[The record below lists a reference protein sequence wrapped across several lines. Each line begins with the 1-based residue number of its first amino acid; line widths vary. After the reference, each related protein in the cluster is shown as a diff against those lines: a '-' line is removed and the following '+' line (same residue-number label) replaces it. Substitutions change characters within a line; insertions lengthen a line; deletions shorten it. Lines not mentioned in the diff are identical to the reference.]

1 MCYKSKRLIFIHITN
16 TINELKMKIL
26 IKKYGKIGLC
36 LLFGLSIFSA
46 CNKDFGEGD
55 LITYDNTVKSKID
68 SLPQFSFFKELYKY
82 CDSLTTSTKADV
94 VPVGTTYPSVGG
106 ALGSNFIT
114 GFIPTN
120 EAFKAN
126 GIATILVNGKLNPVF
141 AKFLTRDTAAANLTS
156 ANVIRNFLMYNL
168 NNKVL
173 DPSVFSDNINIKALT
188 AGAVDTV
195 YIRKI
200 GADYFVNGF
209 SKIDVGSV
217 LNGKNGR
224 LYATNSLVTPVYN
237 GQFLQLVKLD
247 TSLSLFNLA
256 LTRANDATITATANT
271 ATIFNTTFAPT
282 NQAFIDAGLN
292 TAAINAATP
301 AALAAILKHHFI
313 RQRLFTNDLVD
324 GSLTMLSGTAITI
337 TTGSAITIKSA
348 NTTGT
353 VNIVGNNINY
363 ARGIMYKIDK
373 VLKF

>member
-1 MCYKSKRLIFIHITN
+1 MT
-16 TINELKMKIL
+16 IL

-36 LLFGLSIFSA
+36 LLLGLSLFSA
-46 CNKDFGEGD
+46 CNKDFGEGE
-55 LITYDNTVKSKID
+55 LITYDNTIKSKID

-82 CDSLTTSTKADV
+82 CDSLTTSTKGEV

-120 EAFKAN
+120 DAFKAN
-126 GIATILVNGKLNPVF
+126 GIATVLVNGKLNPVF

-156 ANVIRNFLMYNL
+156 AGVIRNFLTYNL
-168 NNKVL
+168 NNRVL
-173 DPSVFSDNINIKALT
+173 DPSVFTDNINIKALT
-188 AGAVDTV
+188 AAAVDTAYV
-195 YIRKI
+195 RKV
-200 GADYFVNGF
+200 GSDYFVNGIA
-209 SKIDVGSV
+209 KIDVGSV

-224 LYATNSLVTPVYN
+224 LYATNNLVTPVYN
-237 GQFLQLVKLD
+237 GQFLLLVKLD

-271 ATIFNTTFAPT
+271 TTIFNTTFAPT

-301 AALAAILKHHFI
+301 AALAAILKHHFV
-313 RQRLFTNDLVD
+313 RQRLFTNDMVD
-324 GSLTMLSGTAITI
+324 GPLTMLSGTAVTI
-337 TTGSAITIKSA
+337 TTGSTVTIKSA
-348 NTTGT
+348 NTTG
-353 VNIVGNNINY
+353 VANIVGNNINY

-373 VLKF
+373 VLRP

>member
-1 MCYKSKRLIFIHITN
+1 
-16 TINELKMKIL
+16 MKIL
-26 IKKYGKIGLC
+26 IKKYNKIGLC

-68 SLPQFSFFKELYKY
+68 SLPQFSFYKELYKY
-82 CDSLTTSTKADV
+82 CDSLTTSTKGEV

-106 ALGSNFIT
+106 TLGSNFIT

-120 EAFKAN
+120 DAFKAN
-126 GIATILVNGKLNPVF
+126 GIATVLVNGKLNPAF
-141 AKFLTRDTAAANLTS
+141 AKFLTRDTAAANISS
-156 ANVIRNFLMYNL
+156 AGVIRTFLTYNL
-168 NNKVL
+168 NNRVL
-173 DPSVFSDNINIKALT
+173 DPSVFSDNFAVKALT
-188 AGAVDTV
+188 AAAVDTT

-200 GADYFVNGF
+200 GADYFVNGI

-217 LNGKNGR
+217 LNAKNGR

-282 NQAFIDAGLN
+282 NQAFIEAGFN

-301 AALAAILKHHFI
+301 AALAAILKHHFV
-313 RQRLFTNDLVD
+313 RQRLFTNEMTD
-324 GSLTMLSGTAITI
+324 GALMMLSGTAVTV
-337 TTGSAITIKSA
+337 TTGSGITLKSA

-353 VNIVGNNINY
+353 AKILGNNINY

-373 VLKF
+373 VLRP